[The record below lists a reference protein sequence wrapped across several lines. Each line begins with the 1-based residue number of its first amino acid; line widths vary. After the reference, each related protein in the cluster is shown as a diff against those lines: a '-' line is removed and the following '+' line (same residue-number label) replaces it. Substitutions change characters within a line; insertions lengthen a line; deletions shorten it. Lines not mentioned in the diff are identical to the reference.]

1 MARLKVDGY
10 ENLVRDTSSN
20 AVINSSTSEYRIYM
34 ARHRAR
40 EQQSDECSS
49 ATKSTTQGFY
59 DKSGMWYPAGIMR
72 MHTVPTSN
80 CNE

>member
-1 MARLKVDGY
+1 MVKLRVEGH

-40 EQQSDECSS
+40 EQQSDELRNACKEINNLK
-49 ATKSTTQGFY
+49 AELREIKTLIIEKLG
-59 DKSGMWYPAGIMR
+59 K
-72 MHTVPTSN
+72 
-80 CNE
+80 

>member
-1 MARLKVDGY
+1 MAKLRVEGH

-40 EQQSDECSS
+40 NKQSDELRNACKEINNL
-49 ATKSTTQGFY
+49 KSELREI
-59 DKSGMWYPAGIMR
+59 KSLLVKAL
-72 MHTVPTSN
+72 
-80 CNE
+80 EK